1 MFPRRRGPGKEILW
15 NVRRRPGGM
24 AGACICQVRRC
35 LDVTSRFVPTHYKGS
50 VAILVAML
58 MTSSAA
64 SSPFHLVSVPL
75 AFKATVGAKCFLPFW
90 FPLFTA
96 ASEAT
101 RAASGAA
108 RDPPHVILRD
118 GAHGR

>member
-1 MFPRRRGPGKEILW
+1 MLCRETVKLLNALR
-15 NVRRRPGGM
+15 VR
-24 AGACICQVRRC
+24 V
-35 LDVTSRFVPTHYKGS
+35 GS
-50 VAILVAML
+50 VRSTLAILVAML
-58 MTSSAA
+58 KTSSAA

-75 AFKATVGAKCFLPFW
+75 AFKGTVGAKCFLPFW

-96 ASEAT
+96 ASGAT
-101 RAASGAA
+101 LAASGAA